1 MMNMALTITHN
12 VDEMVVPLE
21 PRPPKVITAK
31 GKKKVRYRTS
41 GQKSQITVIGC
52 GSATGQ
58 SLPPFIIFAAK
69 QLSPLWVKDE
79 IPGSSYAVSDK
90 GWVDQELFY
99 FWLKEHFIPNA
110 VSERPLLLILD
121 GHSSHFEPTSIQYA

>member
-1 MMNMALTITHN
+1 M
-12 VDEMVVPLE
+12 DETGVLLE
-21 PRPPKVITAK
+21 PRPPTVIAAK

-52 GSATGQ
+52 GSYSATGQ
-58 SLPPFIIFAAK
+58 MLPPFIIFATK

-79 IPGSSYAVSDK
+79 IPGSHYAMSDK